1 MIIKSYKK
9 IILPEQRNPKITQII
24 LNKADSITPSL
35 VLFYFNQQC
44 SSSGNE
50 NENSILWKSWIIY
63 LCQVWFHV
71 CVLQSMP
78 FSYWLWNFLTF
89 VHVKSFLF
97 PICFI
102 VIMDLFNNIITSR
115 QIKKDNDQI
124 EPTLLPR

>member
-50 NENSILWKSWIIY
+50 NENPYCKNHEYI
-63 LCQVWFHV
+63 CARCDF
-71 CVLQSMP
+71 M
-78 FSYWLWNFLTF
+78 F
-89 VHVKSFLF
+89 VYY
-97 PICFI
+97 
-102 VIMDLFNNIITSR
+102 
-115 QIKKDNDQI
+115 
-124 EPTLLPR
+124 